1 MRCLFGCGYVTRRR
15 SPLDG
20 LQLSQKSD
28 FDSDSEPESESENL
42 TVTPNYF
49 SSVTKRKIY
58 AFVAESNH
66 NRWRHV

>member
-28 FDSDSEPESESENL
+28 FDSDSESESESENL

-49 SSVTKRKIY
+49 SSVTKGR
-58 AFVAESNH
+58 FTFLWLETGD
-66 NRWRHV
+66 RCC